1 MVKEFGAFLDKGDA
15 KIGLMKSASEL
26 SEYMYKF
33 PRAQNA
39 SFLLSTLNSFRVCG
53 NSAAAAE
60 CSLIVVV
67 DQFSRSV
74 MSNSLQ
80 PHGLQ
85 LTKPPCPSP
94 TPKVYPNSCPLS
106 R

>member
-39 SFLLSTLNSFRVCG
+39 SFLLSTLNSFRVC
-53 NSAAAAE
+53 
-60 CSLIVVV
+60 
-67 DQFSRSV
+67 
-74 MSNSLQ
+74 
-80 PHGLQ
+80 
-85 LTKPPCPSP
+85 
-94 TPKVYPNSCPLS
+94 
-106 R
+106 